1 VPSERRRPRRPTAP
15 FRPASPNW
23 KPRESCHSRLTCHRS
38 LRWPT
43 SPLQPCSPTQ
53 IDRQTVRAFHPTP
66 HPLPARAPALPGKS
80 PCERPLPSYDKAT
93 HSHSKPTRLEPNAF
107 TMRQV
112 SSAPK
117 EGHHHEPRR
126 VPTFAA
132 WGSGAKQG
140 PTQSVM
146 ANRHPCERRRPRRPT
161 LHPDRPLLSG
171 NTASLAIRA
180 SPPPRSPRWPTS
192 PLQPCS
198 PTQIDRQTVNFLH
211 TTPHPLP
218 ARAPALPG
226 GTPPRTTYRP
236 DGRLIGLGGRV
247 RTHKIRQGN
256 SAPLGAPP
264 GRTPPRTT

>member
-1 VPSERRRPRRPTAP
+1 MPSERRRPRRPTAP

-80 PCERPLPSYDKAT
+80 PSERPPPSYDKAT
-93 HSHSKPTRLEPNAF
+93 PSRSKPTRLQPNAF

-117 EGHHHEPRR
+117 EGHHHEPRNF
-126 VPTFAA
+126 PKFAA
-132 WGSGAKQG
+132 LGLGAKQE

-146 ANRHPCERRRPRRPT
+146 ANQHPWERRRPRQPISPFRP
-161 LHPDRPLLSG
+161 
-171 NTASLAIRA
+171 A
-180 SPPPRSPRWPTS
+180 SPIRKYRGTCCCRLTCPRSPRRSTCP
-192 PLQPCS
+192 QQRYS
-198 PTQIDRQTVNFLH
+198 PTHIDRQTVRARH
-211 TTPHPLP
+211 TTPSPLP

-226 GTPPRTTYRP
+226 KSRRHLVSTRRP
-236 DGRLIGLGGRV
+236 S
-247 RTHKIRQGN
+247 T
-256 SAPLGAPP
+256 
-264 GRTPPRTT
+264 